1 MTVRITKPEINIREK
16 LAELDKPSGIAG
28 EAMLRA
34 ETPQEQFNLIGGGRR
49 NLLIN
54 ALFEVSQRGNYQV
67 DASGS
72 AHVASSGVAFNV
84 DRWFAYPSG
93 GTVNTEIQIVTLPT
107 GEKVRS
113 MKTTSQSAVGNSF
126 LHPAQ
131 VFEPQTWME
140 NQTFTLSAWVRT
152 NRPGQRLRLCD
163 TLTCFSP
170 GDEVP
175 NDEQW
180 HFMTA
185 TQKMGSGFDYSG
197 SGGQF
202 QPAFAA
208 GDLAVGDYVEFA
220 LPQLELGNVAT
231 PFEYRSY
238 GEELA
243 LCQRYYQ
250 AGNNNVTGNQY
261 ASNSCDGTIFLATE
275 MRAVPT
281 TVFSNTDVYHAGWTQ
296 DVTASVTRPR
306 VNSFNIRCT
315 HTGTVGYAVEIESDW
330 TADAELV

>member
-1 MTVRITKPEINIREK
+1 MTVRITKPELNIREK

-84 DRWFAYPSG
+84 DRWYAYPSG

-113 MKTTSQSAVGNSF
+113 MKTTSQSAVGTSF

-131 VFEPQTWME
+131 NFEPQTWME

-163 TLTCFSP
+163 TQTCFSP

-202 QPAFAA
+202 QPAFGA

-231 PFEYRSY
+231 PFEHRSY

-243 LCQRYYQ
+243 LCQRYYEISPFTYLTTYGTISIANVQ
-250 AGNNNVTGNQY
+250 YKVEKRVTPTSTVTNNSVAGILAGGSNSTGNY
-261 ASNSCDGTIFLATE
+261 LYL
-275 MRAVPT
+275 P
-281 TVFSNTDVYHAGWTQ
+281 
-296 DVTASVTRPR
+296 ASVTACSAIL
-306 VNSFNIRCT
+306 V
-315 HTGTVGYAVEIESDW
+315 
-330 TADAELV
+330 ADAEL